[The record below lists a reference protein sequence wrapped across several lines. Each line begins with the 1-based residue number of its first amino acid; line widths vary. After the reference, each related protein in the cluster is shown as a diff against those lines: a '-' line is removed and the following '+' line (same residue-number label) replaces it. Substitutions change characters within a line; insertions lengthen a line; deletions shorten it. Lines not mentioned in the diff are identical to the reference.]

1 LIDGGRSSQAATT
14 AVVEPVALESADSV
28 AGAAPR
34 SRLVSSFLGDGV
46 KQIDVY
52 DFDLPTG
59 IKSGAALGY
68 TFMDGVQAKSS
79 VRGVDV
85 FDWTTHSWRPL
96 PTQPVSGARPSAAL
110 NPGELATG
118 TVRVRVN
125 ESEPGQANLVLN
137 DR

>member
-1 LIDGGRSSQAATT
+1 
-14 AVVEPVALESADSV
+14 V